1 MTSKLNDIFCSRR
14 MFPSLQI
21 HISGLDP
28 HASYCIVLEMIPIS
42 NCRYKYTNSGGWTPS
57 GTVEAQSPVRHYLH
71 PESPSNGEY
80 WMSQPV
86 SFGRLKLT
94 NVPAPPGG
102 QIVLSSMHKYQPRI
116 IISQTSDPMAIA
128 WAPTRSFIF
137 PETQFIAVTAYQN
150 EKITK
155 LKIDHN
161 PFAKGFRETGQAKR
175 KRSDLNDSEEERDS
189 KHVKDDKL
197 SPIMVEEDRSSP
209 DSSLNS
215 PCLAESDQSENDHV
229 DLGSMPT
236 TSKLMSSSPQASQSV
251 SLSYKPYLPQP
262 YSNYFQPQVSTI
274 YPMHA
279 AFYPMY
285 SPFCHSTPRLIPQPT
300 AEDLS
305 LQRRAIEPIKKITD
319 FSIRT
324 IIGCS

>member
-1 MTSKLNDIFCSRR
+1 

-21 HISGLDP
+21 QLSGLDP
-28 HASYCIVLEMIPIS
+28 HASYCIVLEMFPIS

-71 PESPSNGEY
+71 PESPSTGEY

-116 IISQTSDPMAIA
+116 IISQTSDPMSIA
-128 WAPTRSFIF
+128 WAPSRSFIF

-161 PFAKGFRETGQAKR
+161 PFAKGFRETGQSKR
-175 KRSDLNDSEEERDS
+175 KRIDSKEIDEERNI
-189 KHVKDDKL
+189 KQGKVEEL
-197 SPIMVEEDRSSP
+197 SPIRVDDDRSSP
-209 DSSLNS
+209 
-215 PCLAESDQSENDHV
+215 ESF
-229 DLGSMPT
+229 LGSPRLVESESEQT
-236 TSKLMSSSPQASQSV
+236 VKPAPSPSHTHPCTYSSFTAPSSFHTQASY
-251 SLSYKPYLPQP
+251 LSQGYPP
-262 YSNYFQPQVSTI
+262 YFQPQFSSLYHIHPSV
-274 YPMHA
+274 YPA
-279 AFYPMY
+279 Y
-285 SPFCHSTPRLIPQPT
+285 SPFYMPPHHFVAQPV

-305 LQRRAIEPIKKITD
+305 LQKAVIEPPKKITD

>member
-1 MTSKLNDIFCSRR
+1 

-21 HISGLDP
+21 QLSGLDP

-42 NCRYKYTNSGGWTPS
+42 NCRYKYSNSGGWTPS
-57 GTVEAQSPVRHYLH
+57 GTVEAQSPVRHFLH

-80 WMSQPV
+80 WMSQPI

-116 IISQTSDPMAIA
+116 IVTQTSDPMAMA
-128 WAPTRSFIF
+128 WAPSRSFIF

-161 PFAKGFRETGQAKR
+161 PFAKGFRETGQSKR
-175 KRSDLNDSEEERDS
+175 KRIDLKDNEED
-189 KHVKDDKL
+189 KTIKQVKTEEL
-197 SPIMVEEDRSSP
+197 SPVSVDEDRSSP
-209 DSSLNS
+209 DSSFDS
-215 PCLAESDQSENDHV
+215 PCQVEYEKCEQDQR
-229 DLGSMPT
+229 
-236 TSKLMSSSPQASQSV
+236 KSV
-251 SLSYKPYLPQP
+251 PFPYSAPYLISNTYQSHYQMYP
-262 YSNYFQPQVSTI
+262 NYFQPSYSSWHPYHHPDYQ
-274 YPMHA
+274 
-279 AFYPMY
+279 MY
-285 SPFCHSTPRLIPQPT
+285 SNAYLPASRLVHQPS
-300 AEDLS
+300 AQDLS
-305 LQRRAIEPIKKITD
+305 LNKGVIDPQSPKKITD

>member
-1 MTSKLNDIFCSRR
+1 

-21 HISGLDP
+21 QLSGLDP
-28 HASYCIVLEMIPIS
+28 RASYCIVLEMIPIS

-128 WAPTRSFIF
+128 WAPSRSFIF

-161 PFAKGFRETGQAKR
+161 PFAKGFRETGQSKR
-175 KRSDLNDSEEERDS
+175 KRVDS
-189 KHVKDDKL
+189 KESYEEKNCKQLKMEEL
-197 SPIMVEEDRSSP
+197 SPITVDESRSSP
-209 DSSLNS
+209 DSSLDS
-215 PCLAESDQSENDHV
+215 PRLPESNKSDSDQI
-229 DLGSMPT
+229 
-236 TSKLMSSSPQASQSV
+236 TSVYAVPNSQSV
-251 SLSYKPYLPQP
+251 IYSPSSTHSSLQNHRLYPHQTYPSYYQPQIPTLYPFHPSIYPVYAPYYISAHHLVPQP
-262 YSNYFQPQVSTI
+262 V
-274 YPMHA
+274 
-279 AFYPMY
+279 
-285 SPFCHSTPRLIPQPT
+285 

-305 LQRRAIEPIKKITD
+305 LQPGEIETPKKMTD